1 MHADGKLY
9 FLVSNKENSTMRR
22 NQNSNSKLTLIAAM
36 SLTLLFS
43 NGVLAAGSHSG
54 GHGHSGNHS
63 NATGE
68 PGKTQD
74 VVRTIDMV
82 MTDNRYAPETI
93 RVTAGETV
101 RFIVRNKG
109 ELVHEFNIG
118 TPDTHKEH
126 RKEMMVM
133 VDQGVLEADR
143 INHDRMK
150 MPDGSTMKHDDPNS
164 VLLEPGKRQEI
175 IWKFSK
181 SGKFEF
187 ACNVPGHYEAGMVGD
202 VTVN

>member
-1 MHADGKLY
+1 
-9 FLVSNKENSTMRR
+9 MRR
-22 NQNSNSKLTLIAAM
+22 NQNCNSKLTLIVTM

-43 NGVLAAGSHSG
+43 GGVLAAGSHSDK
-54 GHGHSGNHS
+54 HS
-63 NATGE
+63 NAAGE
-68 PGKTQD
+68 QGKTQD

-93 RVTAGETV
+93 RVTTGETV
-101 RFIVRNKG
+101 LFIVRNKG

-118 TPDTHKEH
+118 TPDAHKEH
-126 RKEMMVM
+126 QKEMMVM
-133 VDQGVLEADR
+133 LDKGVLEGDR

-150 MPDGSTMKHDDPNS
+150 MKMSDGSTMEHNDTNS
-164 VLLEPGKRQEI
+164 VLLEPGKRQEM

-181 SGKFEF
+181 SGKFQF

-202 VTVN
+202 ITVN

>member
-1 MHADGKLY
+1 
-9 FLVSNKENSTMRR
+9 MRR
-22 NQNSNSKLTLIAAM
+22 NQNCNSKLTLIAAM

-43 NGVLAAGSHSG
+43 GGVLAAGSHSG
-54 GHGHSGNHS
+54 GHGHSDKHS
-63 NATGE
+63 NAAGE
-68 PGKTQD
+68 QGRKQD

-82 MTDNRYAPETI
+82 MTDNRYAPENI

-118 TPDTHKEH
+118 TPEAHKEH
-126 RKEMMVM
+126 QKEMMM
-133 VDQGVLEADR
+133 MLDHGVLEADR

-150 MPDGSTMKHDDPNS
+150 MKMPDGSTMEHNDPNS
-164 VLLEPGKRQEI
+164 VLLEPGKNQEI

-187 ACNVPGHYEAGMVGD
+187 ACNVPGHYDAGMVGD
-202 VTVN
+202 ITVN